1 MSYADYADYAYSTET
16 YGGKAVSAE
25 DFPRLAAEASAYLD
39 RVTFGRAEEHSEDD
53 RLKICCCA
61 LCDILTATAD
71 TGGMVKQSESVG
83 SWSYSL
89 ASGSAATA
97 EELMYKRCLTW
108 LPAEWLY
115 RGVARE

>member
-1 MSYADYADYAYSTET
+1 MSYADYAYYTDS
-16 YGGKAVSAE
+16 YGGKAVSQE
-25 DFPRLAAEASAYLD
+25 DFLRLAAEASAYLD
-39 RVTFGRAEEHSEDD
+39 RVTLGRAEEHSEDD

-61 LCDILTATAD
+61 LCDVLTATAD

-83 SWSYSL
+83 SWSYTL
-89 ASGSAATA
+89 ASSSEGTSESVMVRAICRA
-97 EELMYKRCLTW
+97 W

>member
-1 MSYADYADYAYSTET
+1 MIYADYDFYTGS
-16 YGGKAVSAE
+16 YGGKAVTQE
-25 DFPRLAAEASAYLD
+25 DFSKLALEASAYLD
-39 RVTFGRAEEHSEDD
+39 HVTFGRAEEHSEDD
-53 RLKICCCA
+53 RLRVCCCA
-61 LCDILTATAD
+61 LCDILAATAD

-97 EELMYKRCLTW
+97 EEQMHKRCLVW

-115 RGVARE
+115 RGVGRE